1 MNKKFF
7 ITALVLV
14 SLGMTNVMANTS
26 DNEQIEVSSV
36 DKVATTEYY
45 LEIGTQGGSGLFEEI
60 ELLDPTK
67 KVLRIKTK
75 RGGRVELFC
84 YVDNGESYR
93 LWYTADS
100 WTGEIITEE
109 IKANRFTISTSYN
122 ESAGSSSTT
131 KYETRYYYIRER

>member
-7 ITALVLV
+7 ITAVVLV

-26 DNEQIEVSSV
+26 NNEQIEVSSV
-36 DKVATTEYY
+36 NKVATTEYY
-45 LEIGTQGGSGLFEEI
+45 LEIGSQIGSGLFEEI
-60 ELLDPTK
+60 ELLDPTM

-75 RGGRVELFC
+75 RGGRVEIFC
-84 YVDNGESYR
+84 HGDNSDSYR

-122 ESAGSSSTT
+122 ESASSSSTT
-131 KYETRYYYIRER
+131 KYETRYYYIREK

>member
-45 LEIGTQGGSGLFEEI
+45 LEIGTQSGSGLFEEI

-84 YVDNGESYR
+84 YVDNGESY
-93 LWYTADS
+93 S

>member
-36 DKVATTEYY
+36 DKVTTTEYY
-45 LEIGTQGGSGLFEEI
+45 LEIGTQSGSGLFEEI

>member
-7 ITALVLV
+7 MTALVLV

-36 DKVATTEYY
+36 NKVATTEYY
-45 LEIGTQGGSGLFEEI
+45 LEIGTQSGSGLFEEI
-60 ELLDPTK
+60 ELLDPTR

-75 RGGRVELFC
+75 RGGRVEIFC
-84 YVDNGESYR
+84 HVDNGDSYR

-122 ESAGSSSTT
+122 ESASSSTI

>member
-45 LEIGTQGGSGLFEEI
+45 LEIGTQSGSGLFEEI

-93 LWYTADS
+93 LWYTVDS

>member
-45 LEIGTQGGSGLFEEI
+45 LEIGTQSGSGLFEEI

-75 RGGRVELFC
+75 RGGRVEIFC
-84 YVDNGESYR
+84 HVDNGDSYR
-93 LWYTADS
+93 LLYTADS

-122 ESAGSSSTT
+122 ESSSSSTI